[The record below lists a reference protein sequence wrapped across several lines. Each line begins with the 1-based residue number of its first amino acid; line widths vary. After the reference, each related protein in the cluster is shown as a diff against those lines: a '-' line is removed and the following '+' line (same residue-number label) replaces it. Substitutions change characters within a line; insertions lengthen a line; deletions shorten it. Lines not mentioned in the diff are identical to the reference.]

1 MADPTKP
8 HPGQSHRQDPAKSHR
23 KDGGGEGTPWR
34 RWLLYAAI
42 VVLAIVVLQNSQT
55 VEVKFLTINGS
66 APLIVV
72 LLFAALL
79 GAVIGYAAPVLRRH
93 RREERRREEG

>member
-8 HPGQSHRQDPAKSHR
+8 HPAPSRADR
-23 KDGGGEGTPWR
+23 DGEGRPWR

-42 VVLAIVVLQNSQT
+42 AVLAIVALQNSQT
-55 VEVKFLTINGS
+55 VKVKFLTINGS
-66 APLIVV
+66 APLIIA

-93 RREERRREEG
+93 RREERRRDAE